1 MVLFALAA
9 SGFVLV
15 VSFLLQWFIYDDWL
29 HQTGPLRIV
38 GTTVA
43 AVLTF
48 VFVHRWQ
55 CAMRDRQTDMLRR
68 FEIIARMNDVIRNA
82 LQIIEVTT
90 YATDPA
96 TTQHVREAV
105 TVIDSALEG
114 MVAVTSPQ
122 PAAPKKPAS
131 FPPQTAAR
139 SSLQAGKSG
148 SP

>member
-1 MVLFALAA
+1 MALFALAA
-9 SGFVLV
+9 SGFVLL

-29 HQTGPLRIV
+29 HRTGPLRIV
-38 GTTVA
+38 GTTLA

-55 CAMRDRQTDMLRR
+55 CAARERQIDMLQR
-68 FEIIARMNDVIRNA
+68 FETIARMNDVIRNA

-96 TTQHVREAV
+96 TAQHVREAV
-105 TVIDSALEG
+105 TVIDGALEG
-114 MVAVTSPQ
+114 MVAVTAPE
-122 PAAPKKPAS
+122 AATAKKPPGPSAL
-131 FPPQTAAR
+131 PILR
-139 SSLQAGKSG
+139 SSAQAGKSG